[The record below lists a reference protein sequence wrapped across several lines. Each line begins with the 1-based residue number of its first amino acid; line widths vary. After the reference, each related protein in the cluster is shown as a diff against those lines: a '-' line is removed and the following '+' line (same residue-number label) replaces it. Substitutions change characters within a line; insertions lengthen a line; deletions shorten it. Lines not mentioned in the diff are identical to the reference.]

1 MVGHMGTGPDR
12 LADPADN
19 ASWKG
24 FGRTMNHLKK
34 IVGLLICLAVT
45 GLAPGCA
52 RTQTADTLIA
62 GYLEAR
68 GGLERF
74 EGIQTLRM
82 SGRASAGPG
91 REARVTREMKRP
103 GRIRTEFAFQG
114 VTDVYACDGAK
125 CWYVAPSS
133 GVFEPE
139 PMSAE
144 RARLAIEQAAIGG
157 PLVDWQAKG
166 HTVELL
172 GKETVAGQD
181 AFKLK
186 VTLENGTERY
196 DYLDA
201 ESLLLIRT
209 ESMREFR
216 DRTIEVETTFGDY
229 KAVGGVLFPHAI
241 TSGAKGK
248 PDVLE
253 VVVEK
258 IELNPPLDDT
268 RFTMPALANG
278 R

>member
-1 MVGHMGTGPDR
+1 M
-12 LADPADN
+12 
-19 ASWKG
+19 
-24 FGRTMNHLKK
+24 MNHLKK

-52 RTQTADTLIA
+52 KTQTADTLIA

-74 EGIQTLRM
+74 EGIQALRF
-82 SGRASAGPG
+82 SGRANAGPG
-91 REARVTREMKRP
+91 REARVIREMKPP

-114 VTDVYACDGAK
+114 VTDVYACDGVK

-144 RARLAIEQAAIGG
+144 SARFGIEQAAIGG

-172 GKETVAGQD
+172 GEETVAGQD

-186 VTLENGTERY
+186 MTLENGTERY

-229 KAVGGVLFPHAI
+229 RAVGGVLFPHAI

-248 PDVLE
+248 PHVLE

-258 IELNPPLDDT
+258 IEINPPLDDT

>member
-1 MVGHMGTGPDR
+1 
-12 LADPADN
+12 
-19 ASWKG
+19 
-24 FGRTMNHLKK
+24 
-34 IVGLLICLAVT
+34 
-45 GLAPGCA
+45 
-52 RTQTADTLIA
+52 
-62 GYLEAR
+62 
-68 GGLERF
+68 
-74 EGIQTLRM
+74 
-82 SGRASAGPG
+82 
-91 REARVTREMKRP
+91 
-103 GRIRTEFAFQG
+103 
-114 VTDVYACDGAK
+114 
-125 CWYVAPSS
+125 
-133 GVFEPE
+133 
-139 PMSAE
+139 MSAE

-229 KAVGGVLFPHAI
+229 RAVGGVLFPHVI

-248 PDVLE
+248 PHVLE

-268 RFTMPALANG
+268 RFTMPVLATG
-278 R
+278 G